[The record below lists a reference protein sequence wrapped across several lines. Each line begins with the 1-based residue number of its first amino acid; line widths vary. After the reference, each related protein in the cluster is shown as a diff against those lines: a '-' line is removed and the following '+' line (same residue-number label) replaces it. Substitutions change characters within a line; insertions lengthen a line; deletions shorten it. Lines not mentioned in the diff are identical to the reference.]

1 MRLSKVSEK
10 ASLFYPHG
18 LRSVILMVRGAIEA
32 DLVLLNGKIVTVDAD
47 DSIVEAV
54 AVKGNRIVAIGQ
66 TSEISRLVGDGTE
79 VIDLCGKTV
88 LPGLIDTHTHPNGA
102 AVRLYEI
109 NCRSP
114 PVRSISQ
121 ILEMVAVKAS
131 ELGPDRWIQG
141 ANYNDIKLEERR
153 HITRWELDE
162 AAPENPVFISKE
174 TGHLYVVNSKAL
186 ELAGVARDTP
196 DPPGGSIERGADGE
210 ATGLLYETAGSLVSN
225 MMPPYSVDEIAEGL
239 RKVWRQFS
247 EWGITTTHDASAH
260 RDAIR
265 AYQRLLSEGVRQ
277 VRTLLM
283 VSARRPDGT
292 DMLQSMIDLGI
303 ESGYG
308 DDWLRVMS
316 LKIMGDG
323 SGSGGSAAVY
333 TPQHRGMKDLGLMT
347 TSPEEI
353 ERLTVG
359 AHIAGLRV
367 SIHSIGDRGIDVA
380 LDAIEKAQSLKPVHG
395 MRHRIEHNSVCTP
408 RQLERIKAL
417 GVAPSSSIGYMYG
430 IGDDYVENFGPERIR
445 WLHPH
450 RTMLEIGIV
459 AGGNNDYPVTDY
471 SPMIQ
476 IYEAVVR
483 KTRTGRSVSP
493 EEAIDVLDAIRVYTW
508 NGAYLGKEEDIKGS
522 IEPGKLADMVVLDK
536 DILEVPPEE
545 IKDINVLTTIV
556 DGRII
561 YQR

>member
-1 MRLSKVSEK
+1 
-10 ASLFYPHG
+10 
-18 LRSVILMVRGAIEA
+18 
-32 DLVLLNGKIVTVDAD
+32 
-47 DSIVEAV
+47 VEAV
-54 AVKGNRIVAIGQ
+54 AVKGNRIVATGQ

-79 VIDLCGKTV
+79 VIDLGGKTV

-121 ILEMVAVKAS
+121 ILEMVAGKAS
-131 ELGPDRWIQG
+131 KVGPDRWIQG

-196 DPPGGSIERGADGE
+196 DPPGGSIDRGADGE

-225 MMPPYSVDEIAEGL
+225 MIPPYSVDEIAEGL

-292 DMLQSMIDLGI
+292 DPLRSMIDLGI

-359 AHIAGLRV
+359 AHTAGLRV
-367 SIHSIGDRGIDVA
+367 SIHSIGDRGIDLA
-380 LDAIEKAQSLKPVHG
+380 LDAIKKAQFLKPVPG

-408 RQLERIKAL
+408 RQLERIKDL

-450 RTMLEIGIV
+450 RTMQEMGIV

-471 SPMIQ
+471 SPMVQ

-493 EEAIDVLDAIRVYTW
+493 EEAIGVLDAIRVYTW

-522 IEPGKLADMVVLDK
+522 IEPGKLADMVVLDR

-545 IKDINVLTTIV
+545 IKDINMLTTIV
-556 DGRII
+556 DGRIV

>member
-1 MRLSKVSEK
+1 M
-10 ASLFYPHG
+10 
-18 LRSVILMVRGAIEA
+18 ILMVMGAIEA
-32 DLVLLNGKIVTVDAD
+32 DLVLLNGKIVTMDAD

-54 AVKGNRIVAIGQ
+54 AVKGNRIVATGQ

-79 VIDLCGKTV
+79 VIDLGGKTM

-121 ILEMVAVKAS
+121 ILEMVAGKAS

-196 DPPGGSIERGADGE
+196 DPPGGSINRGADGE

-225 MMPPYSVDEIAEGL
+225 MIPPYSVDEIAEGL

-283 VSARRPDGT
+283 VSARRLDGT
-292 DMLQSMIDLGI
+292 DPLQSMIDLGI

-359 AHIAGLRV
+359 AHMAGLRV
-367 SIHSIGDRGIDVA
+367 SIHSIGDRGIDLA
-380 LDAIEKAQSLKPVHG
+380 LDAIEKAQSLKPIPG

-408 RQLERIKAL
+408 RQLERIKDL
-417 GVAPSSSIGYMYG
+417 GVVPSSSIGYMYG

-450 RTMLEIGIV
+450 RTMQEMGIV

-471 SPMIQ
+471 SPMVQ

-493 EEAIDVLDAIRVYTW
+493 EEAIGILDAIRVYTW

-522 IEPGKLADMVVLDK
+522 IEPGKLADMVVLDR
-536 DILEVPPEE
+536 DILEVSPEE

-556 DGRII
+556 DGRIV
-561 YQR
+561 YKR

>member
-1 MRLSKVSEK
+1 M
-10 ASLFYPHG
+10 
-18 LRSVILMVRGAIEA
+18 ILMVNGVIEA
-32 DLVLLNGKIVTVDAD
+32 DLVLINGKIITVDKE

-54 AVKGNRIVAIGQ
+54 AVKDNRIIATGS
-66 TSEISRLVGDGTE
+66 TSKVNKLVGEGTE
-79 VIDLCGKTV
+79 VIDLGGKTV

-114 PVRSISQ
+114 PVKSIAE
-121 ILEMVAVKAS
+121 ILEMVAAKAA
-131 ELGPDRWIQG
+131 ELEPGKWIRG
-141 ANYNDIKLEERR
+141 TNYNDIKLEDKR

-174 TGHLYVVNSKAL
+174 TGHLYVVNSRAL
-186 ELAGVARDTP
+186 ELAGITKDTP
-196 DPPGGSIERGADGE
+196 DPPGGSIDRDVSGIP
-210 ATGLLYETAGSLVSN
+210 TGLLYETAGSLVSN
-225 MMPPYSVDEIAEGL
+225 LIPPYSVDEIAEGL
-239 RKVWRQFS
+239 RKVWDQFS

-260 RDAIR
+260 RDAIK
-265 AYQRLLSEGVRQ
+265 AYQKLLGEGVHQ

-283 VSARRPDGT
+283 VSARRPDGSDPLRAMT
-292 DMLQSMIDLGI
+292 TLGI
-303 ESGYG
+303 RSGFG
-308 DDWLRVMS
+308 DDWLKVMS

-353 ERLTVG
+353 ERLTIG
-359 AHIAGLRV
+359 AHTAGIRV
-367 SIHSIGDRGIDVA
+367 SIHSIGDRGVDVA
-380 LDAIEKAQSLKPVHG
+380 LDAIEKAQSLKPIPD

-408 RQLERIKAL
+408 KQLERIKAL

-430 IGDDYVENFGPERIR
+430 IGDDYVENFGPERVR

-450 RTMLEIGIV
+450 RTMQEMGII
-459 AGGNNDYPVTDY
+459 AGGNNDYAVTDY
-471 SPMIQ
+471 GPMVQ

-483 KTRTGRSVSP
+483 KTMTGQLVSP
-493 EEAIDVLDAIRVYTW
+493 EESIGVMDAIRVYTW
-508 NGAYLGKEEDIKGS
+508 NGAYIGKEEDIKGS
-522 IEPGKLADMVVLDK
+522 IEPGKLADMVVLDR
-536 DILEVPPEE
+536 DILTVPQEE
-545 IKDINVLTTIV
+545 IKDIQVITTMV
-556 DGRII
+556 DGKIV

>member
-1 MRLSKVSEK
+1 
-10 ASLFYPHG
+10 
-18 LRSVILMVRGAIEA
+18 MVMGAIEA

-54 AVKGNRIVAIGQ
+54 AVKGNRIVATGQ

-79 VIDLCGKTV
+79 VIDLSGKTV

-114 PVRSISQ
+114 PVKSISQ
-121 ILEMVAVKAS
+121 ILKMVAEKAS

-141 ANYNDIKLEERR
+141 ANYNDIKIEERR

-186 ELAGVARDTP
+186 ELAGITRDTP
-196 DPPGGSIERGADGE
+196 DPSGGSIDRGADGE

-225 MMPPYSVDEIAEGL
+225 MIPPYSVDEIAEGL
-239 RKVWRQFS
+239 RKVWLQFS

-265 AYQRLLSEGVRQ
+265 AYQRLLSEGLRQ

-283 VSARRPDGT
+283 VSTYRPDGT
-292 DMLQSMIDLGI
+292 DPLRSIIDLGI

-323 SGSGGSAAVY
+323 SGRGRLAQGDV
-333 TPQHRGMKDLGLMT
+333 PQD
-347 TSPEEI
+347 
-353 ERLTVG
+353 
-359 AHIAGLRV
+359 
-367 SIHSIGDRGIDVA
+367 
-380 LDAIEKAQSLKPVHG
+380 HG
-395 MRHRIEHNSVCTP
+395 R
-408 RQLERIKAL
+408 
-417 GVAPSSSIGYMYG
+417 
-430 IGDDYVENFGPERIR
+430 RIR
-445 WLHPH
+445 ERGLGGRLHAPTQGH
-450 RTMLEIGIV
+450 E
-459 AGGNNDYPVTDY
+459 
-471 SPMIQ
+471 
-476 IYEAVVR
+476 
-483 KTRTGRSVSP
+483 
-493 EEAIDVLDAIRVYTW
+493 
-508 NGAYLGKEEDIKGS
+508 
-522 IEPGKLADMVVLDK
+522 
-536 DILEVPPEE
+536 
-545 IKDINVLTTIV
+545 
-556 DGRII
+556 
-561 YQR
+561 

>member
-1 MRLSKVSEK
+1 
-10 ASLFYPHG
+10 
-18 LRSVILMVRGAIEA
+18 VILMVRRAIEA
-32 DLVLLNGKIVTVDAD
+32 DLALLNGKIVTVDANN
-47 DSIVEAV
+47 SIVEAV
-54 AVKGNRIVAIGQ
+54 AVKGNRIVATGQ

-79 VIDLCGKTV
+79 VIDLRGKTV
-88 LPGLIDTHTHPNGA
+88 LPGLIDTHTHPNAA

-121 ILEMVAVKAS
+121 ILEMVAEKAY

-162 AAPENPVFISKE
+162 AAPENPVFINKE

-186 ELAGVARDTP
+186 ELAGIARDTP
-196 DPPGGSIERGADGE
+196 DPPGGSIDRGADGK

-292 DMLQSMIDLGI
+292 DPLRSMIDLGI

-353 ERLTVG
+353 ERLTIG
-359 AHIAGLRV
+359 AHMAGLRV
-367 SIHSIGDRGIDVA
+367 SIHSIGDRGIDIA
-380 LDAIEKAQSLKPVHG
+380 LDAIEKAQSLKPVPG

-430 IGDDYVENFGPERIR
+430 IGGDYVENFGPERIR

-450 RTMLEIGIV
+450 RTMQERGIV

-471 SPMIQ
+471 SPMVQ

-493 EEAIDVLDAIRVYTW
+493 EEAIGVLDAIKVYTW
-508 NGAYLGKEEDIKGS
+508 NGAYLGNEEDIKGS
-522 IEPGKLADMVVLDK
+522 IEPGKLADMVVLDR
-536 DILEVPPEE
+536 DILEVPLEE

-556 DGRII
+556 DGRIV

>member
-1 MRLSKVSEK
+1 
-10 ASLFYPHG
+10 
-18 LRSVILMVRGAIEA
+18 MVNGVIEA
-32 DLVLLNGKIVTVDAD
+32 DLVLINGKIITVDKE

-54 AVKGNRIVAIGQ
+54 AVKDNRIIATGS
-66 TSEISRLVGDGTE
+66 TSKVNKLVGEGTE
-79 VIDLCGKTV
+79 VIDLGGKTM

-114 PVRSISQ
+114 PVKSISE
-121 ILEMVAVKAS
+121 ILEMVAAKAAKL
-131 ELGPDRWIQG
+131 EPGKWIRG
-141 ANYNDIKLEERR
+141 TNYNDIKLEDKR

-174 TGHLYVVNSKAL
+174 TGHLYVVNSRAL
-186 ELAGVARDTP
+186 ELAGITKDTP
-196 DPPGGSIERGADGE
+196 DPLGGSIDRDVSGIP
-210 ATGLLYETAGSLVSN
+210 TGLLYETAGSLVSN
-225 MMPPYSVDEIAEGL
+225 LIPPYSVDEIAEGL
-239 RKVWRQFS
+239 RKVWDQFS

-260 RDAIR
+260 RDAIK
-265 AYQRLLSEGVRQ
+265 AYQKLLGEGVHQ

-283 VSARRPDGT
+283 VSARRPDGS
-292 DMLQSMIDLGI
+292 DPLQAMTTLGI
-303 ESGYG
+303 RSGFG
-308 DDWLRVMS
+308 DDWLKVMS

-353 ERLTVG
+353 ERLTIG
-359 AHIAGLRV
+359 AHTAGIRV
-367 SIHSIGDRGIDVA
+367 SIHSIGDRGVDVA
-380 LDAIEKAQSLKPVHG
+380 LDAIEKAQSLKPIPD

-408 RQLERIKAL
+408 KQLERIKAL

-430 IGDDYVENFGPERIR
+430 IGDDYVENFGPERVR

-450 RTMLEIGIV
+450 RTMQEMGII
-459 AGGNNDYPVTDY
+459 AGGNNDYAVTDY
-471 SPMIQ
+471 SPMVQ

-483 KTRTGRSVSP
+483 KTMTGQLVSP
-493 EEAIDVLDAIRVYTW
+493 EESIGVMDAIRVYTW
-508 NGAYLGKEEDIKGS
+508 NGAYIGKEEDIKGS
-522 IEPGKLADMVVLDK
+522 IEPGKLADMVVLDR
-536 DILEVPPEE
+536 DILTVPQEE
-545 IKDINVLTTIV
+545 IKDIQVITTMV
-556 DGRII
+556 DGKIV

>member
-1 MRLSKVSEK
+1 
-10 ASLFYPHG
+10 
-18 LRSVILMVRGAIEA
+18 MVKGANEA
-32 DLVLLNGKIVTVDAD
+32 DLVLLNGKIVTVDKV

-54 AVKGNRIVAIGQ
+54 AIKDNMIIATGS
-66 TSEISRLVGDGTE
+66 TSEMNELVGEGTK
-79 VIDLCGKTV
+79 VFDLDGKTV
-88 LPGLIDTHTHPNGA
+88 LPGLIDSHTHPNGA

-114 PVRSISQ
+114 PVKSISE
-121 ILEMVAVKAS
+121 ILEMVAAKAA
-131 ELGPDRWIQG
+131 ELEPGKWVQG
-141 ANYNDIKLEERR
+141 TNYNDIKLEERR

-174 TGHLYVVNSKAL
+174 TGHLYVVNSRAL
-186 ELAGVARDTP
+186 ELAGITKDSH
-196 DPPGGSIERGADGE
+196 DPPGGSIDRDVSGIP
-210 ATGLLYETAGSLVSN
+210 TGLLYETAGSLVFNLIPS
-225 MMPPYSVDEIAEGL
+225 YSVDEIADGL
-239 RKVWRQFS
+239 RKVWDQFS

-260 RDAIR
+260 RDAIK
-265 AYQRLLSEGVRQ
+265 AYQKLLGEGVHQ

-283 VSARRPDGT
+283 ISARRPDGS
-292 DMLQSMIDLGI
+292 DPLQAMTTLGI
-303 ESGYG
+303 RSGFG
-308 DDWLRVMS
+308 DDWLKVMS

-353 ERLTVG
+353 ERLTIG
-359 AHIAGLRV
+359 AHTAGIRV
-367 SIHSIGDRGIDVA
+367 SIHSIGDRGVDVA
-380 LDAIEKAQSLKPVHG
+380 LDAIEKAQSLKPVPD

-408 RQLERIKAL
+408 KQLERIKAL

-430 IGDDYVENFGPERIR
+430 IGDDYVENFGPERVR

-450 RTMLEIGIV
+450 RTMQEMGII
-459 AGGNNDYPVTDY
+459 AGGNNDYAVTSY
-471 SPMIQ
+471 SPMVQ

-483 KTRTGRSVSP
+483 KTMTGQLVSP
-493 EEAIDVLDAIRVYTW
+493 EESIGVMDAIRVYTW
-508 NGAYLGKEEDIKGS
+508 NGAFLGKEEDIKGS

-536 DILEVPPEE
+536 DILSVPHEE
-545 IKDINVLTTIV
+545 IKDIQVLTTIV
-556 DGRII
+556 DGKIV

>member
-1 MRLSKVSEK
+1 
-10 ASLFYPHG
+10 
-18 LRSVILMVRGAIEA
+18 MVRGAIEA
-32 DLVLLNGKIVTVDAD
+32 DLVLLNGKIVTMDAD

-54 AVKGNRIVAIGQ
+54 AVKGNRIVATGQ
-66 TSEISRLVGDGTE
+66 TSEISRLMGDGTE
-79 VIDLCGKTV
+79 VIDLRGKTV
-88 LPGLIDTHTHPNGA
+88 IPGLIDTHTHPNGA

-114 PVRSISQ
+114 PIRSISQ
-121 ILEMVAVKAS
+121 ILEMVAEKAS
-131 ELGPDRWIQG
+131 ELGPDRWIRG
-141 ANYNDIKLEERR
+141 TNYNDIKLEERR

-196 DPPGGSIERGADGE
+196 DPPGGSIDRGADRG

-239 RKVWRQFS
+239 RTVWQQFS

-283 VSARRPDGT
+283 VSARRLDGT
-292 DMLQSMIDLGI
+292 DPLQSMIDLGI

-359 AHIAGLRV
+359 AHMAGLRV

-380 LDAIEKAQSLKPVHG
+380 LDAIEKAHSLKPVHG

-408 RQLERIKAL
+408 KQLERIKAL

-430 IGDDYVENFGPERIR
+430 IGDDYVENFGPERVR

-450 RTMLEIGIV
+450 RTMQEMGIV

-471 SPMIQ
+471 SPMVQ

-493 EEAIDVLDAIRVYTW
+493 EEAIGILDAIRLYTW

-522 IEPGKLADMVVLDK
+522 IEPGKLADMVVIDR
-536 DILEVPPEE
+536 DILEVPLEE

-556 DGRII
+556 NGRII